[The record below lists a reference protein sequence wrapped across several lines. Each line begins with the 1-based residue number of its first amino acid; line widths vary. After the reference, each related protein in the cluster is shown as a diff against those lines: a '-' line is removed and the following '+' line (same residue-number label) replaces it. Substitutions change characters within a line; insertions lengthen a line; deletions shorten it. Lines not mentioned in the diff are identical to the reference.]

1 MRAGKGKSTAERDLM
16 LYKKGKEKDMTYGD
30 ILTFGGIALA
40 GVSGVALIA
49 GSIVFGTKRMRLRK
63 KLFDRYGF

>member
-1 MRAGKGKSTAERDLM
+1 
-16 LYKKGKEKDMTYGD
+16 MTYGD

-40 GVSGVALIA
+40 GISGVALIA